1 MTNNNDI
8 SDLLVL
14 DIGGLSHC
22 LKEKRMPLG
31 RVRRLSS
38 FLDTLL
44 TDVFCRQLLPE
55 AFKSVSQM
63 TGYEFTFR
71 SEIQLT
77 NERGR
82 INSCAIAVSVP
93 AFANQP

>member
-1 MTNNNDI
+1 MTKVNDI
-8 SDLLVL
+8 SGLLAL
-14 DIGGLSHC
+14 DVDGLSRC

-31 RVRRLSS
+31 RVRWLSS

-63 TGYEFTFR
+63 TGYEFTFWPK
-71 SEIQLT
+71 IQLSR
-77 NERGR
+77 ERER